1 MTCDVDIKI
10 PFSYLFRSTYK
21 YEPHKAISE
30 NVLHVIQSPDLSTN
44 SIPLK
49 SYKREVTPPTNYFPI
64 LPRGPE
70 KLSKAP
76 SNKYLANVGAM
87 YTLEHMSSV
96 PILTPDSLFIIQ
108 HLPQQS
114 LKNGKFKMKSKKFP
128 PELIN
133 QGKGYQLRFFE
144 RLGNKNTYV
153 SIGNHHLFNKSCHRQ
168 TYQNY

>member
-1 MTCDVDIKI
+1 MTCDEDTKI
-10 PFSYLFRSTYK
+10 LFSYLFRSTYQ
-21 YEPHKAISE
+21 YEPHKAITE

-70 KLSKAP
+70 KLSKTI
-76 SNKYLANVGAM
+76 SNKYMTNVGAM
-87 YTLEHMSSV
+87 YKLEHMSSSV

-108 HLPQQS
+108 HLPQQN
-114 LKNGKFKMKSKKFP
+114 LKNGKFKLKSKKFP
-128 PELIN
+128 AELIN

-144 RLGNKNTYV
+144 RLGNKNTYA
-153 SIGNHHLFNKSCHRQ
+153 SIDNHNFFNRLCHRH
-168 TYQNY
+168 TY

>member
-1 MTCDVDIKI
+1 MKKNTKI
-10 PFSYLFRSTYK
+10 LFSYLFRSTYQ
-21 YEPHKAISE
+21 YEPHKAITE

-70 KLSKAP
+70 KLSKTI
-76 SNKYLANVGAM
+76 SNKYMTNVGAM
-87 YTLEHMSSV
+87 YKLEHMSSSV

-108 HLPQQS
+108 HLPQQN
-114 LKNGKFKMKSKKFP
+114 LKNGKFKLKSKKFP
-128 PELIN
+128 AELIN

-144 RLGNKNTYV
+144 RLGNKNTYAW
-153 SIGNHHLFNKSCHRQ
+153 SIVNHIFFFQ
-168 TYQNY
+168 